1 MERLD
6 ARGGS
11 LTENPANAGP
21 EGPDREGAELEG
33 AELDR
38 ALARAIRR
46 LISQSHDMADAAPK
60 A

>member
-1 MERLD
+1 MEHLD

-21 EGPDREGAELEG
+21 EGPDREGADI
-33 AELDR
+33 DR
-38 ALARAIRR
+38 ALARAIRQ
-46 LISQSHDMADAAPK
+46 LISQSRDTVDAAPR